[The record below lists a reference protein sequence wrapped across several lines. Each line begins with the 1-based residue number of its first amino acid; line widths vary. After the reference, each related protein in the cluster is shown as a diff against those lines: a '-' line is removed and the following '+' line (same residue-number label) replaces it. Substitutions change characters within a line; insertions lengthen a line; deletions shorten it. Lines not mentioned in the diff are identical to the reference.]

1 MLRSLH
7 RGPKVG
13 VQGAVSINTTDRPTG
28 RRTVRRPVG
37 QSVFFV
43 GVSIKVRA
51 ASITDLVHGY
61 MASDFS
67 IKAKRNH
74 AISEIT
80 QVSI

>member
-1 MLRSLH
+1 MAYQLLFDVAWRETAAKIF
-7 RGPKVG
+7 RERKDNVTY
-13 VQGAVSINTTDRPTG
+13 ARATDVHHSYRLD
-28 RRTVRRPVG
+28 
-37 QSVFFV
+37 
-43 GVSIKVRA
+43 A